1 MRECKNYKET
11 LLHWLGV
18 EPRSAAWKVAMLT
31 VTPPMLTVTPPMLT
45 VTPPMLTVTP
55 PMLTVTPPMLIK
67 CYTVTVTPPMHRH
80 TV

>member
-1 MRECKNYKET
+1 MAKGMLMRECKNYKKT
-11 LLHWLGV
+11 PLHWLGV
-18 EPRSAAWKVAMLT
+18 EPRSAAWKAAMLT

-45 VTPPMLTVTP
+45 VTPL
-55 PMLTVTPPMLIK
+55 MLTVTPPMLIK